1 VLPPALFSGPLA
13 AGGMPESTQQHPGG
27 SQEAGLLQGLPQ
39 PTSLQ
44 ERKSPLISTLT
55 LQVAGFFSSVK
66 NSKHHNMEYRY
77 TFIFV
82 RIADPGCLSQIQ
94 IFPSRIQG

>member
-1 VLPPALFSGPLA
+1 LSQPDQGGSHPVLLPALFSGPLA

-55 LQVAGFFSSVK
+55 LQVASFFFSVK
-66 NSKHHNMEYRY
+66 SKHNMERGNS
-77 TFIFV
+77 V
-82 RIADPGCLSQIQ
+82 ADPDPGSGA
-94 IFPSRIQG
+94 F

>member
-1 VLPPALFSGPLA
+1 
-13 AGGMPESTQQHPGG
+13 MPESTQQHPGG

-66 NSKHHNMEYRY
+66 KSKNHNMEY
-77 TFIFV
+77 FLFFSV
-82 RIADPGCLSQIQ
+82 LRIRDVYPGS
-94 IFPSRIQG
+94 